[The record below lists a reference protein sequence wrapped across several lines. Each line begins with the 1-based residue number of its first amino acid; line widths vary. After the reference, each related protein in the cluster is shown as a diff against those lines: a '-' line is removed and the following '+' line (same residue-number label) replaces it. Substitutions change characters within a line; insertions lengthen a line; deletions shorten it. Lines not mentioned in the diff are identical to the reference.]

1 MFNIPLQIR
10 ARLAVLLLDVL
21 KLQYVYLYISMTDH
35 ELLYIHLH

>member
-21 KLQYVYLYISMTDH
+21 KLQYVYLHISMTAH
-35 ELLYIHLH
+35 ELFHINLH

>member
-21 KLQYVYLYISMTDH
+21 KLQCAYLYISMTDH
-35 ELLYIHLH
+35 ELFHIHLH